1 MRCAYCQVDCMK
13 YPRSLWLLAVVA
25 ILGWHA
31 NAGSAEGCTQTSEP
45 IETDRPDTTNSSVVV
60 PVGSLQNETGANVSR
75 RNGAD
80 VFDGTNSRW
89 RLGIAPCFE
98 VLIDLPNYM
107 GTFRGAG
114 PSGFGNV
121 APAFKWQISPVP
133 GKFDLSMTAG
143 AGLPTGAHAIAG
155 RGVQP
160 YLQFPWSVQLGGGW
174 AFTGMVTNFFTPEDP
189 ANKYSN
195 ESTFVIEKSFGERSF
210 VFVEY
215 VGEFPLSGGTSQLI
229 NSGGGYRITD
239 IQQIDFHVAVGLNR
253 NSPDY
258 IFGIGY
264 SFRLDGLF
272 KPRP

>member
-1 MRCAYCQVDCMK
+1 
-13 YPRSLWLLAVVA
+13 
-25 ILGWHA
+25 
-31 NAGSAEGCTQTSEP
+31 
-45 IETDRPDTTNSSVVV
+45 
-60 PVGSLQNETGANVSR
+60 
-75 RNGAD
+75 
-80 VFDGTNSRW
+80 
-89 RLGIAPCFE
+89 
-98 VLIDLPNYM
+98 M

-133 GKFDLSMTAG
+133 GKFDLSTTAG

-174 AFTGMVTNFFTPEDP
+174 AFTGMVTNFLTPENP

-195 ESTFVIEKSFGERSF
+195 ESTFVIEKSFLERSF

-229 NSGGGYRITD
+229 NCGGGYRITD
-239 IQQIDFHVAVGLNR
+239 TQQIDFHVAVGLNR